1 MLESDHGP
9 VDGLLHEVWQSVR
22 TIDSGQVADYIPELA
37 KADPA
42 PAALSL
48 ATLDGAVY
56 TAGDLVPFTIQSV
69 SKPFVYALALADSG
83 ADAVLS
89 KIGAEPTG
97 DPFNTISLDDVSGR
111 AFNPMVNAG
120 AIVTATLVPGDG
132 PAPSSSTGSSTGC
145 PPSPGAPLDVDEDVY
160 ASERDTGDRNRAIA
174 YLMRSAGLL
183 DHDVDDQV
191 EMYFRQCSIVVTARD
206 LAVMAATLANAGV
219 NPTTGEQVIPRHVVA
234 PVLTVMSTC
243 GMYDYAGEWLYRVGM
258 PAKSGVS
265 GAISAVLPGQ
275 MGLAAHSPR
284 LDPRGNSVRGV
295 AACEQLSSRL
305 GLHLLLPTER
315 SRPNVRRTYRGD
327 LVRSKRTRPAAD
339 RALLEAEG
347 RDDRRPRAGRRPGV
361 RRRRVAGPD
370 GAVGP
375 RARPVA
381 GAGHGPGHADRRRR
395 PDPARR
401 AGRAAAVRRR
411 WSSGSWSRAGGGR
424 GRSPGRSA
432 RTCPGSPTATA
443 RSSGARPQL
452 LRSHGIEESLDEGLV
467 ALADQDLLSGLPA
480 EVVAEIEARTT
491 TRVFTSGTVVFN
503 EGDEPDGLYFI
514 GAGQV
519 SADVRVRGQRGRRRL
534 NSMAAGVLVRGAGAG
549 RRAAAVHP
557 DRGAGVDHLL
567 RAVARGIRGPA
578 GRGPRRVRPAD
589 PGDRPEPV
597 AAAAGVDLRGC
608 RTGGVLTRPLRKSP
622 NSQ

>member
-22 TIDSGQVADYIPELA
+22 TIDTGQVADYIPELA

-42 PAALSL
+42 TCGLSL

-83 ADAVLS
+83 AEAVLS

-120 AIVTATLVPGDG
+120 AIVTATLVAGRTRAEQFDRILDG
-132 PAPSSSTGSSTGC
+132 LSAFAGR
-145 PPSPGAPLDVDEDVY
+145 ALDVDEDVY

-174 YLMRSAGLL
+174 YLMRSAGLI
-183 DHDVDDQV
+183 DHDVNDQV

-265 GAISAVLPGQ
+265 GAISAVLPGPDGARGAQ
-275 MGLAAHSPR
+275 PAAGSAGQQR
-284 LDPRGNSVRGV
+284 ARAWRRAS
-295 AACEQLSSRL
+295 SSRP
-305 GLHLLLPTER
+305 GSGCTCCCRPSARDPTSAAPIGATSFGRSAPARLPI
-315 SRPNVRRTYRGD
+315 
-327 LVRSKRTRPAAD
+327 
-339 RALLEAEG
+339 G
-347 RDDRRPRAGRRPGV
+347 RCWRPRAGRSWSTSWSATRGSLGV
-361 RRRRVAGPD
+361 ESLVRTVLSDPEPARWRVLDMGRVTRIDVAARTLLGGLVDQLQSAGVVVGLVEPR
-370 GAVGP
+370 GRGP
-375 RARPVA
+375 REVA
-381 GAGHGPGHADRRRR
+381 GALAPDMPRFADS
-395 PDPARR
+395 D
-401 AGRAAAVRRR
+401 
-411 WSSGSWSRAGGGR
+411 
-424 GRSPGRSA
+424 SA
-432 RTCPGSPTATA
+432 LEWCET
-443 RSSGARPQL
+443 QL

-480 EVVAEIEARTT
+480 EVIAEIETRTT

-534 NSMAAGVLVRGAGAG
+534 NSMAAGSSFGELALVDGRPRSTRIAALESTICFVLSPEGFE
-549 RRAAAVHP
+549 
-557 DRGAGVDHLL
+557 DL
-567 RAVARGIRGPA
+567 RAEAPDACAQLTLAIARSLSQRLRASTSEVATL
-578 GRGPRRVRPAD
+578 
-589 PGDRPEPV
+589 EE
-597 AAAAGVDLRGC
+597 
-608 RTGGVLTRPLRKSP
+608 S
-622 NSQ
+622 

>member
-42 PAALSL
+42 TCGLSL

-83 ADAVLS
+83 AEAVLS

-120 AIVTATLVPGDG
+120 AIVTATLVAGRSRAEQFDRILDG
-132 PAPSSSTGSSTGC
+132 LSAFAGR
-145 PPSPGAPLDVDEDVY
+145 ALDVDEDVY

-315 SRPNVRRTYRGD
+315 SRPNIRRTYRGD
-327 LVRSKRTRPAAD
+327 LVRSRRTRPAAD
-339 RALLEAEG
+339 RALLEAQG
-347 RDDRRPRAGRRPGV
+347 RAIVVHELVGDQGFAGVESLVRTVLSDPEPARWRVLDMGRVTRIDVAARTLLSGLVEQLQSGDMVVGLVEPRGRGPREVAGALGEDMARFADSDSALGVVRDAAAAQPRHRGVPRRGPGGARRPGPAQRPS
-361 RRRRVAGPD
+361 RRGGGRDREADHHAG
-370 GAVGP
+370 VHL
-375 RARPVA
+375 R
-381 GAGHGPGHADRRRR
+381 HGGLQRG
-395 PDPARR
+395 RR
-401 AGRAAAVRRR
+401 AGRPLLHRRR
-411 WSSGSWSRAGGGR
+411 AGQRRRAGAWPAGPAPAQQHGGR
-424 GRSPGRSA
+424 
-432 RTCPGSPTATA
+432 
-443 RSSGARPQL
+443 L
-452 LRSHGIEESLDEGLV
+452 
-467 ALADQDLLSGLPA
+467 
-480 EVVAEIEARTT
+480 
-491 TRVFTSGTVVFN
+491 
-503 EGDEPDGLYFI
+503 
-514 GAGQV
+514 
-519 SADVRVRGQRGRRRL
+519 
-534 NSMAAGVLVRGAGAG
+534 LVRGVGA
-549 RRAAAVHP
+549 RRRPATVHP
-557 DRGAGVDHLL
+557 DRRTGVDHLL
-567 RAVARGIRGPA
+567 RALTRGFRGPS
-578 GRGPRRVRPAD
+578 GRGTRRMRPAD
-589 PGDRPEPV
+589 PGDRPESV
-597 AAAAGVDLRGC
+597 AAVAGIDVRGRC
-608 RTGGVLTRPLRKSP
+608 IGGVLTSPLRMSP
-622 NSQ
+622 HSG

>member
-42 PAALSL
+42 TCGLSL

-83 ADAVLS
+83 ADVVLS

-97 DPFNTISLDDVSGR
+97 DPFNTISLDDASGR

-120 AIVTATLVPGDG
+120 AIVTATLVHGSTRAEQFDRILDG
-132 PAPSSSTGSSTGC
+132 LSSFAGRDLG
-145 PPSPGAPLDVDEDVY
+145 VDEDVY

-206 LAVMAATLANAGV
+206 LAIMAATLANAGT

-265 GAISAVLPGQ
+265 GAISAALPGQ

-295 AACEQLSSRL
+295 AACELISERL
-305 GLHLLLPTER
+305 GLHLLLPGER
-315 SRPNVRRTYRGD
+315 ARPGLRRSFRGGI
-327 LVRSKRTRPAAD
+327 VHSKRARVGHE
-339 RALLEAEG
+339 REVLEAEG
-347 RDDRRPRAGRRPGV
+347 STIAVHELVGDLGFVGMESLVRTVLSDPHETGWRILDLGRCTRLDVAARTLLVGLVEQLTEQNTVVVLVEPRMPGPKESMRPLAADLERFADLDSALEWCETQLLHRHGLTDV
-361 RRRRVAGPD
+361 LPD
-370 GAVGP
+370 G
-375 RARPVA
+375 
-381 GAGHGPGHADRRRR
+381 
-395 PDPARR
+395 
-401 AGRAAAVRRR
+401 
-411 WSSGSWSRAGGGR
+411 
-424 GRSPGRSA
+424 
-432 RTCPGSPTATA
+432 
-443 RSSGARPQL
+443 
-452 LRSHGIEESLDEGLV
+452 LV
-467 ALADQDLLSGLPA
+467 PMASQDLLRGLGSD
-480 EVVAEIEARTT
+480 VLAEIESRTT
-491 TRVFTSGTVVFN
+491 TKVFPAGTIVFE
-503 EGDEPDGLYFI
+503 EGDQADGLYFV

-519 SADVRVRGQRGRRRL
+519 MADIRIPGQRGRRRL
-534 NSMAAGVLVRGAGAG
+534 SSVPAGAAFGELALVDG
-549 RRAAAVHP
+549 RPRSTRIVALEPTICHVLSPEAYADLGTRAPQAAAELVMAIA
-557 DRGAGVDHLL
+557 RSLSQRL
-567 RAVARGIRGPA
+567 RNSTAEVASLEGI
-578 GRGPRRVRPAD
+578 
-589 PGDRPEPV
+589 
-597 AAAAGVDLRGC
+597 
-608 RTGGVLTRPLRKSP
+608 
-622 NSQ
+622 

>member
-1 MLESDHGP
+1 MVSPHRKEG
-9 VDGLLHEVWQSVR
+9 SVR
-22 TIDSGQVADYIPELA
+22 CLRATTVRSTGCSTRSGSPSARSTPGRS
-37 KADPA
+37 PTTS
-42 PAALSL
+42 PSWPRPTPSTCGLSL

-83 ADAVLS
+83 AKEVLS

-120 AIVTATLVPGDG
+120 AIVTATLVAGRTRAEQFDRILDG
-132 PAPSSSTGSSTGC
+132 LSAFAGR
-145 PPSPGAPLDVDEDVY
+145 ALDVDEEVY

-174 YLMRSAGLL
+174 YLMRSAGLI
-183 DHDVDDQV
+183 DDDVNDQV

-315 SRPNVRRTYRGD
+315 SRPNIRRTYRGD
-327 LVRSKRTRPAAD
+327 LVRSKRTRPASD

-347 RDDRRPRAGRRPGV
+347 ATIVVHELVGDQGFAGIESLVRTVLSDPQPAQWRVLDMGRVTQDRRRCPDAAGRAGRP
-361 RRRRVAGPD
+361 A
-370 GAVGP
+370 
-375 RARPVA
+375 
-381 GAGHGPGHADRRRR
+381 AGHG
-395 PDPARR
+395 
-401 AGRAAAVRRR
+401 
-411 WSSGSWSRAGGGR
+411 GGGR
-424 GRSPGRSA
+424 PGGAAWAGTSGGRRCPGRGDDQV
-432 RTCPGSPTATA
+432 RRQRHCP
-443 RSSGARPQL
+443 RVVR
-452 LRSHGIEESLDEGLV
+452 D
-467 ALADQDLLSGLPA
+467 PA
-480 EVVAEIEARTT
+480 AAQ
-491 TRVFTSGTVVFN
+491 
-503 EGDEPDGLYFI
+503 P
-514 GAGQV
+514 
-519 SADVRVRGQRGRRRL
+519 RVRG
-534 NSMAAGVLVRGAGAG
+534 V
-549 RRAAAVHP
+549 
-557 DRGAGVDHLL
+557 
-567 RAVARGIRGPA
+567 
-578 GRGPRRVRPAD
+578 PR
-589 PGDRPEPV
+589 
-597 AAAAGVDLRGC
+597 
-608 RTGGVLTRPLRKSP
+608 
-622 NSQ
+622 

>member
-22 TIDSGQVADYIPELA
+22 TIDTGQVADYIPELA

-42 PAALSL
+42 TCGLSL

-83 ADAVLS
+83 AEAVLS

-120 AIVTATLVPGDG
+120 AIVTATLVAGRTRAEQFDRILDG
-132 PAPSSSTGSSTGC
+132 LSAFAGR
-145 PPSPGAPLDVDEDVY
+145 PLDVDEDVY

-183 DHDVDDQV
+183 DHDVNDQV

-305 GLHLLLPTER
+305 GLHLLLPAER
-315 SRPNVRRTYRGD
+315 SRPNIRRTYRGD
-327 LVRSKRTRPAAD
+327 LARSKRTRPASD

-347 RDDRRPRAGRRPGV
+347 RTIVVHELVGDQGFAGVESLVRTVLSDPEPARWRVLDMGRVTRIDVAARTLLGGIVEQLQADGVVVGLVEPRGRGPQGGRRDAGR
-361 RRRRVAGPD
+361 
-370 GAVGP
+370 
-375 RARPVA
+375 
-381 GAGHGPGHADRRRR
+381 GH
-395 PDPARR
+395 
-401 AGRAAAVRRR
+401 AAVRRQR
-411 WSSGSWSRAGGGR
+411 Q
-424 GRSPGRSA
+424 
-432 RTCPGSPTATA
+432 
-443 RSSGARPQL
+443 RP
-452 LRSHGIEESLDEGLV
+452 RVVRDPV
-467 ALADQDLLSGLPA
+467 AAQP
-480 EVVAEIEARTT
+480 
-491 TRVFTSGTVVFN
+491 
-503 EGDEPDGLYFI
+503 
-514 GAGQV
+514 
-519 SADVRVRGQRGRRRL
+519 RRR
-534 NSMAAGVLVRGAGAG
+534 GV
-549 RRAAAVHP
+549 P
-557 DRGAGVDHLL
+557 
-567 RAVARGIRGPA
+567 
-578 GRGPRRVRPAD
+578 GRGPGRARR
-589 PGDRPEPV
+589 PGP
-597 AAAAGVDLRGC
+597 AAAACPPTWSPRSRSGPRRGC
-608 RTGGVLTRPLRKSP
+608 SPRALWSSTRATTPTASTSSAPAR
-622 NSQ
+622 